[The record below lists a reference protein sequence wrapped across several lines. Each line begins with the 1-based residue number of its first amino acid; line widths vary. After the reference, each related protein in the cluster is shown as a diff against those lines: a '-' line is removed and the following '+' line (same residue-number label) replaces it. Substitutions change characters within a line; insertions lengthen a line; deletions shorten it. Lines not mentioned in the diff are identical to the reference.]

1 MAVSVSLSVAGS
13 VCVPVCVHSC
23 VCLAVC
29 ACLSICVHLSVH
41 LSVCMC
47 LYVYECMCVKTALAL
62 LGKALQCV
70 SVLLGSPVSY
80 LKERAS
86 MCTYVHKST
95 RLSYRR
101 YPGGYFK
108 KYQSVVS
115 IN

>member
-1 MAVSVSLSVAGS
+1 
-13 VCVPVCVHSC
+13 
-23 VCLAVC
+23 
-29 ACLSICVHLSVH
+29 
-41 LSVCMC
+41 MC